1 MKLGMILDAPFP
13 DDARVSNE
21 CDELIK
27 SGHEIFLFC
36 LSYKK
41 KFQKIE
47 VYNGINIRRYF
58 CSKIVYKSSALAN
71 DLPFYTIKMKKKIR
85 HFVVNN
91 NLNYLHLGPYYDNP
105 NFDTKDVLHTY
116 NYKGKPFLS
125 HLKGGFSES
134 KMTSSD
140 FSDEFIKYLEELQN
154 AK

>member
-1 MKLGMILDAPFP
+1 MKLGMILDATFP

-58 CSKIVYKSSALAN
+58 CSKIAYKSSALAN

-91 NLNYLHLGPYYDNP
+91 NLNYLHVH
-105 NFDTKDVLHTY
+105 DTVSYT
-116 NYKGKPFLS
+116 
-125 HLKGGFSES
+125 HLTLPTNREV
-134 KMTSSD
+134 
-140 FSDEFIKYLEELQN
+140 
-154 AK
+154 